1 MGPPFTLVEF
11 GRLPLGLGRGRR
23 RRGGCDTFYRRSSRG
38 QGTLSLLSSSF
49 LGTTLIARDG
59 LGNLDLVDIHFVD
72 IGVDPFGD
80 DDVVFGVALEQ
91 LN

>member
-1 MGPPFTLVEF
+1 MFYQ
-11 GRLPLGLGRGRR
+11 RL
-23 RRGGCDTFYRRSSRG
+23 SWG

-49 LGTTLIARDG
+49 LGTTLIACDG
-59 LGNLDLVDIHFVD
+59 LGNLNLIDIHFVD
-72 IGVDPFGD
+72 IGVDLFGD